1 MGSFDVHGYH
11 LFQAMRFAIE
21 EVNNSSALLPDVT
34 LGYEIFDTCS
44 ESASVFA
51 ALNILTECTRPYVKI
66 QNSYV
71 KYRPKVMA
79 LIGPDSS
86 TLTSTTSSILSN
98 FLMPQIGYES
108 TSVKLALKNFYP
120 SFLRTIPS
128 DDLQVSVLLHLL
140 IKFNW
145 TWIAVVASDNDY
157 GRQGLQSLY
166 SQAVNNS
173 VCVAYQGVIPENVN
187 VNGSAVQHMLRQINQ
202 TRVQVVVVYSSK
214 RLARGFFLI
223 ATGENITDKVWLAT
237 EDWSGSSL
245 ITDIPNIQSI
255 GTVIGVSVKE
265 SVDLPLKEFEAS
277 YVNSAKAQ
285 NAPLGG
291 GCNQV
296 CEKCQRFTTETI
308 PTPSVSDF
316 RAAFNV
322 YSAVYAVAH
331 GLHNLLNCSTGNCSK
346 DTVYPWQL
354 LEKIKKVSFTV
365 HNQSIS
371 FDEKGEPLTGYD
383 IVMWNLIEKNV
394 SVRVIGSYSQRT
406 SKLSINIDELKWHT
420 KDNTTN
426 RGTSCIILKEI
437 RDSRAAMEMQMGT
450 LTTNLSLLK
459 TDHGKLADKVKDQ
472 GATLADL
479 APTVAEHSDS
489 IQQIQ
494 RQVKTL
500 MERVEDAEGRNRRNN
515 LRVIGLPERSEGPH
529 ATEFMEQ
536 WFRDHVAAEGLSP
549 FFCVERAHRIPTGQ
563 PRPGQPPR
571 PLIVK
576 ILNYRDRDTLLRQ
589 ARMKSIIEYEN
600 RRISLYPDYN
610 NQEQKQ
616 RSSYYEVKKR
626 LQTAK
631 LRYALLFPAR
641 LKVIH
646 DNKTHFFES
655 PTDVE
660 EWLEVMDI
668 GESPDPTQGSSAGGS
683 RDGSDH
689 AEDRSGACGTEPKRR
704 KPTLHQQKQGQ
715 EDAAILVGLFREDRG
730 TINTDTED
738 STVHSDSE
746 NNLYSC
752 KPCERDQWSPPRS
765 NACFNRT
772 VEYLFW
778 SDPISMILL
787 AAITIQLLIT
797 ITIAVVFL
805 QNLDT
810 PVVKSAGGIRCLLM
824 LASLACACCSLY
836 LYFGVPTLKTCLL
849 RQPLF
854 AISFT
859 VCLSCIVVR
868 SFQIV
873 CIFKLASK
881 APRLH
886 DFWVKK
892 NGPNIFIVVSSAIQ
906 VLITI
911 MWICFT
917 PPQPVAEYNKFEEQI
932 LLECSE
938 SSSIGS
944 LLEIVYIG
952 LLSKVCF
959 IFCYMG
965 KDLPANYNEA
975 KCITFSLLVYFLAWI
990 SFFTT
995 YLIYKGKYITA
1006 VNVLAILCS
1015 LCGILSGYFVPKC
1028 YVILFRRELNTTEHF
1043 QSSIQNYT
1051 KKRSSD

>member
-1 MGSFDVHGYH
+1 MEPLRELTRKGVDFVWSGKQRDTFEIIKREIAVAPNLKPFNVKAQCIVTVDATAASDYMSDEFRVIEEKKWVESDQEDSILKKTGFFDDHGYH

-21 EVNNSSALLPDVT
+21 EVNNSSVLLPDVT

-51 ALNILTECTRPYVKI
+51 ALNILTECTRPFVKI

-71 KYRPKVMA
+71 EYRPKAIA

-86 TLTSTTSSILSN
+86 TLTSTTASILSN

-140 IKFNW
+140 IQFNW

-166 SQAVNNS
+166 GKALNIGI
-173 VCVAYQGVIPENVN
+173 CVAYQGVIPDNVN
-187 VNGSAVQHMLRQINQ
+187 ANGSAVQQMLTQINQ
-202 TRVQVVVVYSSK
+202 SRVQVIVVYSTR
-214 RLARGFFLI
+214 RLARGFFKVAI
-223 ATGENITDKVWLAT
+223 GENITDKVWLAT
-237 EDWSGSSL
+237 EDWSGSPL
-245 ITDIPNIQSI
+245 ITDIPNIRSI
-255 GTVIGVSVKE
+255 GSVIGVSVKK
-265 SVDLPLKEFEAS
+265 SVDLALKEFEVT

-285 NAPLGG
+285 VPPLGE

-296 CEKCQRFTTETI
+296 CEKCHMFIPETMPI
-308 PTPSVSDF
+308 PSVFDL

-331 GLHNLLNCSTGNCSK
+331 GLHNLLNCSTGKCNK

-354 LEKIKKVSFTV
+354 LKKIKKVSFTI

-371 FDEKGEPLTGYD
+371 FDDKGDPLTGYD
-383 IVMWNLIEKNV
+383 IVMWNWNEKNV
-394 SVRVIGSYSQRT
+394 SVCVIGSYSQHPST
-406 SKLSINIDELKWHT
+406 LSINIDELKWHT
-420 KDNTTN
+420 KDNTN
-426 RGTSCIILKEI
+426 FECVSQHLEL
-437 RDSRAAMEMQMGT
+437 A
-450 LTTNLSLLK
+450 SLL
-459 TDHGKLADKVKDQ
+459 DHE
-472 GATLADL
+472 
-479 APTVAEHSDS
+479 P
-489 IQQIQ
+489 
-494 RQVKTL
+494 
-500 MERVEDAEGRNRRNN
+500 VE
-515 LRVIGLPERSEGPH
+515 
-529 ATEFMEQ
+529 F
-536 WFRDHVAAEGLSP
+536 
-549 FFCVERAHRIPTGQ
+549 
-563 PRPGQPPR
+563 
-571 PLIVK
+571 
-576 ILNYRDRDTLLRQ
+576 
-589 ARMKSIIEYEN
+589 
-600 RRISLYPDYN
+600 
-610 NQEQKQ
+610 
-616 RSSYYEVKKR
+616 
-626 LQTAK
+626 
-631 LRYALLFPAR
+631 
-641 LKVIH
+641 
-646 DNKTHFFES
+646 
-655 PTDVE
+655 
-660 EWLEVMDI
+660 LEVGCDVSSSGEASTVQGE
-668 GESPDPTQGSSAGGS
+668 GESGHIGGDEAGHWGSGVETTDT
-683 RDGSDH
+683 DGPS
-689 AEDRSGACGTEPKRR
+689 GTE
-704 KPTLHQQKQGQ
+704 
-715 EDAAILVGLFREDRG
+715 D
-730 TINTDTED
+730 
-738 STVHSDSE
+738 
-746 NNLYSC
+746 LYSC
-752 KPCERDQWSPPRS
+752 RPCERDQWSPPRS
-765 NACFNRT
+765 DACFNRT
-772 VEYLFW
+772 VEYLSW

-787 AAITIQLLIT
+787 ATITIQLLVI
-797 ITIAVVFL
+797 ITIAVVFVK
-805 QNLDT
+805 NLDT

-836 LYFGVPTLKTCLL
+836 LYFGEPTPKTCLL

-854 AISFT
+854 AVSFT
-859 VCLSCIVVR
+859 VCFSCIVVR

-881 APRLH
+881 APRLY
-886 DFWVKK
+886 DFWVRK
-892 NGPNIFIVVSSAIQ
+892 NGPNIFIGVSSALQ
-906 VLITI
+906 VLISI
-911 MWICFT
+911 IWVSLT
-917 PPQPVAEYNKFEEQI
+917 PPQPVADYNKFNDQI

-938 SSSIGS
+938 SSSVGS

-952 LLSKVCF
+952 LLSMFCF

-995 YLIYKGKYITA
+995 YLVYKGKYITA